1 MDQGSRG
8 ASPEA
13 GRVVRAASSG
23 WRVDALAETDL
34 TEVLEIEAASFT
46 NPWTR
51 AMFEGELLNPG
62 VARGYVL
69 RTPEWRVAAFCTVF
83 LVADELHVN
92 NLAVRPECRGMGAG
106 RALLEFVIGDAVSL
120 GARRATLEVRQ
131 SNLIALKLYER
142 LGFSVVAVRK
152 DYYANPVEDALILW
166 KDGLRATGST
176 SGEGAA

>member
-8 ASPEA
+8 ASPETE
-13 GRVVRAASSG
+13 RVVRAVSSG
-23 WRVDALAETDL
+23 WTVDALAETDL
-34 TEVLEIEAASFT
+34 TEVLEIEAQSFT

-83 LVADELHVN
+83 VMADELHVN

-131 SNLIALKLYER
+131 SNSIALKLYER
-142 LGFSVVAVRK
+142 LGFSVAAIRK

-166 KDGLRATGST
+166 KDGLAATGST

>member
-1 MDQGSRG
+1 MDQGRRG
-8 ASPEA
+8 APPGA
-13 GRVVRAASSG
+13 DRVVRGVAPG
-23 WRVDALAETDL
+23 WTVDALEETDL
-34 TEVLEIEAASFT
+34 TDVLDIEAASFT

-69 RTPEWRVAAFCTVF
+69 RTPEWRVAGFCTVF
-83 LVADELHVN
+83 VMADELHVN
-92 NLAVRPECRGMGAG
+92 NLAVRPECRGVGAG

-131 SNLIALKLYER
+131 SNSIALKLYER
-142 LGFSVVAVRK
+142 LGFSVAAIRK

-166 KDGLRATGST
+166 KDGLVPTGNT
-176 SGEGAA
+176 SG

>member
-1 MDQGSRG
+1 MVRG
-8 ASPEA
+8 VAP
-13 GRVVRAASSG
+13 G
-23 WRVDALAETDL
+23 WTVDALEETDL
-34 TEVLEIEAASFT
+34 TDVLDIEAASFT

-69 RTPEWRVAAFCTVF
+69 RTPEWRVAGFCTVF
-83 LVADELHVN
+83 VMADELHVN
-92 NLAVRPECRGMGAG
+92 NLAVRPECRGVGAG

-131 SNLIALKLYER
+131 SNSIALKLYER
-142 LGFSVVAVRK
+142 LGFSVAAIRK

-166 KDGLRATGST
+166 KDGLVPTGNT
-176 SGEGAA
+176 SG